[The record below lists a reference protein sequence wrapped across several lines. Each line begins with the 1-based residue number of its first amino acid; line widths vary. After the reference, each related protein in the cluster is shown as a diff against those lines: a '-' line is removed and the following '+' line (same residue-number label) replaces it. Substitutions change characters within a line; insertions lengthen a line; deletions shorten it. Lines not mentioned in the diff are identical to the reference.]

1 MLKFPNATLEYKG
14 GDYVNKFVLPNVYFH
29 ITTAYGILRN
39 LGVALGKTDYLAAA
53 KDESATGSSMMVEG
67 AEALLRP
74 FCSIVVAPAIVMA
87 RAPLSRS

>member
-39 LGVALGKTDYLAAA
+39 RGVALGKPDYL
-53 KDESATGSSMMVEG
+53 SGGEG
-67 AEALLRP
+67 
-74 FCSIVVAPAIVMA
+74 
-87 RAPLSRS
+87 